1 MTTDAPTRLG
11 CSVRMRQVG
20 AAVVFILMK
29 KGREC
34 IMDQTDFIRLMS
46 DIWERHLLRLLVDE
60 GTLTAEEYAGILRIA
75 QTQRKLCCN
84 P

>member
-1 MTTDAPTRLG
+1 
-11 CSVRMRQVG
+11 
-20 AAVVFILMK
+20 
-29 KGREC
+29 
-34 IMDQTDFIRLMS
+34 MDQTDFIRLMS

-60 GTLTAEEYAGILRIA
+60 GTLTAEEYAGILKIA

>member
-1 MTTDAPTRLG
+1 
-11 CSVRMRQVG
+11 MRQVG
-20 AAVVFILMK
+20 AAVVFILMR

-34 IMDQTDFIRLMS
+34 IMDQTDFIGLMS

-60 GTLTAEEYAGILRIA
+60 GTLTAEEYAGILQIA